1 MSGLGEAGAG
11 GTARAGQGG
20 WLGRGAGNGPVPAVA
35 QTYGAWGCARVWE
48 AQSL

>member
-1 MSGLGEAGAG
+1 MSGLGEAGTG

-20 WLGRGAGNGPVPAVA
+20 WLGMGQFLQGLRRVVLGAVLG
-35 QTYGAWGCARVWE
+35 VWE